1 MEHFRSLYRLTLVLA
16 VVTVMAAPAYAQ
28 ITTPCNISMVTSSM
42 SPCMSFLTNSSGN
55 GTSPTADCC
64 NSIKSLTSGSKDCL
78 CLLVTANVPFQLP
91 INRTLAI
98 SLPRACNLPGVP
110 LQCKTSG
117 SPLPAP
123 GPASFGPS
131 LSPASTP
138 AAPSLSPQGS
148 SVLPSPITPSLP
160 PQPEATTPSSSPVNP
175 DIPSA
180 TPGSGRSNLTPSSAG
195 SLSHTLLS
203 SAMVIVLGLTVSKHY

>member
-1 MEHFRSLYRLTLVLA
+1 MDHFASLYRLTVVLA

-28 ITTPCNISMVTSSM
+28 ITTPCNMSMISSTI
-42 SPCMSFLTNSSGN
+42 SPCLSFLTNSSGN

-64 NSIKSLTSGSKDCL
+64 NAIKTLTSGSKDCM
-78 CLLVTANVPFQLP
+78 CLIATGNVPFALP

-138 AAPSLSPQGS
+138 SLSPQASSILPSPVTPSLSPQPETTNPLS
-148 SVLPSPITPSLP
+148 PSANT
-160 PQPEATTPSSSPVNP
+160 

-180 TPGSGRSNLTPSSAG
+180 TPGSGRSDLTPSSAG
-195 SLSHTLLS
+195 SSSYSLLLS
-203 SAMVIVLGLTVSKHY
+203 VLVMGFSILKHY